1 MSLAARRELATKLQ
15 PFAPLFTSS
24 VGSAFVVHLQNQQ
37 QALVP
42 SHLMVTRRATA
53 THCVLLTEVPW
64 VWPAY
69 YLTLPMQQD
78 LAH

>member
-1 MSLAARRELATKLQ
+1 MLQ
-15 PFAPLFTSS
+15 PFTPLFTDS

-37 QALVP
+37 QALML
-42 SHLMVTRRATA
+42 SYLKATRRATA

-64 VWPAY
+64 VLPAY

-78 LAH
+78 SAH